1 MNENLQKINQEK
13 TLKFLTLVTN
23 DSGGDFK
30 LSYLKNLINE
40 YPNILELMLN
50 DKTPDLSKVKYIKHK
65 RYSQLK
71 AKVLA
76 YEHLLELN
84 EKLKNCFDFNVLKK
98 LYEHYI
104 VQSNEFEV
112 IDIIYKAIKNQ
123 PYDTL
128 YHLDRIGFKTAD
140 SILLTANNNP
150 NNLWEFDLKTSVFRC
165 ISFIIYYLN
174 YELNGST
181 WIYTETLKKLML
193 TKYEMQDCVDKFEQ
207 ALADPR
213 LYVSKNRV
221 MLTYYYFREQFIS
234 NYAKKCIYTQNT
246 QNEQNWLDIDVSKY
260 SQLEMIQLTNTQLQT
275 LNLITKNQMVLLNGY
290 AGTGKSS
297 SIKALINLLDDNNFT
312 YKILA
317 PTAKAA
323 KTIASYTDR
332 KASTIHHFLCE
343 ELSHIV
349 SLNFDDNIADISSES
364 LEQSGINFYFD
375 YDIIIIDECSMLSV
389 SLFYTLIRYMNHNR
403 TKLLL
408 IGDSYQLPSIQ
419 HGNLYHD
426 LLSINEIPKVTLNEI
441 FRYDEDGLVNVAT
454 NIRHGKKYLHND
466 SYEIIGNS
474 YSFFHFN
481 DNEELLGEALGKYLE
496 LVEKDGKENVAI
508 LTPKN
513 IGPTGTYL
521 INNCIQQ
528 IINPLDVFEN
538 EITITVDNNQI
549 NFRNNDLVMN
559 VKNAYGMDSV
569 DGEVQGELISN
580 GEIGII
586 KNIDYYAKSMII
598 EFDGVEFM
606 FDSDHI
612 QNLRLAYCFTVHK
625 SQGSQFKKVI
635 YLTTKND
642 SFMLSS
648 NILYVGVTRA
658 ELKCYHYGDSFT
670 VNSKVGVRENL
681 KRNTSLV
688 EQFYNKF

>member
-1 MNENLQKINQEK
+1 MNENLQNINQEK

-40 YPNILELMLN
+40 YPNVLELMLN
-50 DKTPDLSKVKYIKHK
+50 DKTPDLSKVKYIKYK

-71 AKVLA
+71 TKVLA
-76 YEHLLELN
+76 YSHLLELN
-84 EKLKNCFDFNVLKK
+84 EKLNNCFDFNILNK
-98 LYEHYI
+98 LYEYYI
-104 VQSNEFEV
+104 KQSNEFEV
-112 IDIIYKAIKNQ
+112 INVIYKAIKNQ

-128 YHLDRIGFKTAD
+128 CNLDRIGFKRAD
-140 SILLTANNNP
+140 ALLLNINLNNK
-150 NNLWEFDLKTSVFRC
+150 LWDFNLKTSIFRC

-181 WIYTETLKKLML
+181 WIYIESLKKLMIN
-193 TKYEMQDCVDKFEQ
+193 KYNMQDCIDKLKE
-207 ALADPR
+207 ALTDPR
-213 LYVSKNRV
+213 LHVSKNRV

-234 NYAKKCIYTQNT
+234 NYVKRCSLT
-246 QNEQNWLDIDVSKY
+246 QNEQNEQNWEDIDISKY
-260 SQLEMIQLTNTQLQT
+260 SKLEMIQLTKTQMQT
-275 LNLITKNQMVLLNGY
+275 LELITKNQLVLLNGY

-297 SIKALINLLDDNNFT
+297 SIKALINLLDDNEIT

-323 KTIASYTDR
+323 KTIANYTER

-343 ELSHIV
+343 ELLSRGV
-349 SLNFDDNIADISSES
+349 KLSFEDNISDINLDTFNSS
-364 LEQSGINFYFD
+364 QMTYYID
-375 YDIIIIDECSMLSV
+375 YDILIIDECSMLSV
-389 SLFYTLIRYMNHNR
+389 SLFYTLLQHVDYTK

-426 LLSINEIPKVTLNEI
+426 LLSIDEIPKVTLNEI

-454 NIRHGKKYLHND
+454 NIRNGKQYLHNK

-481 DNEELLGEALGKYLE
+481 NNEDLLNEALGKYLE
-496 LVEKDGKENVAI
+496 LIQTNGKENVAI

-521 INNCIQQ
+521 INNCIQE
-528 IINPLDVFEN
+528 IINPLDIFDN
-538 EITITVDNNQI
+538 QISINVDNNQI

-559 VKNAYGMDSV
+559 VKNAYHMDSI
-569 DGEVQGELISN
+569 DLDVQDELISN
-580 GEIGII
+580 GEIGIV
-586 KNIDYYAKSMII
+586 KNIDSYANSMII
-598 EFDGVEFM
+598 EFDGVEFL
-606 FDSDHI
+606 FDYEHI
-612 QNLRLAYCFTVHK
+612 QSLRLAYCFTVHK

-642 SFMLSS
+642 AFMLSS

-658 ELKCYHYGDSFT
+658 ELECYHYGDSFT

-688 EQFYNKF
+688 DQFYNKF